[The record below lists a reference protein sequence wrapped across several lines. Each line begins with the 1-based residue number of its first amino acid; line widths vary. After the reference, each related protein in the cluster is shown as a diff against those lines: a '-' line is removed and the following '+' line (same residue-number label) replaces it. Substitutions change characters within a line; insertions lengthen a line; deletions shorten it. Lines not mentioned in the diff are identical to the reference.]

1 MNIYLIELKLSDYMY
16 TTNGDQFN
24 TEIKQLASG
33 KYIESC
39 LYTIKTIK
47 KAKSALTDDY
57 LQKRNDA
64 ARIALK
70 AETVQ
75 QGLIILFT

>member
-1 MNIYLIELKLSDYMY
+1 MNIYLIELKLSDYLY
-16 TTNGDQFN
+16 ITNGDSFN
-24 TEIKQLASG
+24 MEIKQLANE
-33 KYIESC
+33 KYIESYV
-39 LYTIKTIK
+39 YTIKTIK
-47 KAKSALTDDY
+47 KEKSALTDNY

-64 ARIALK
+64 ARVALK